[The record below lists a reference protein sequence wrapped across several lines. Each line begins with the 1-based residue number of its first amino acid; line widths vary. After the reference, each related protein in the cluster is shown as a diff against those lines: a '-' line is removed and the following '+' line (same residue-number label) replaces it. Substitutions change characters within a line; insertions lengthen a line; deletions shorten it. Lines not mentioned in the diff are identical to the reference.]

1 MVSPGL
7 TKVAGKAA
15 VLTKRNASNAK
26 KLGTFHLSVE
36 AQISP
41 QEVAPTA
48 DNALAQ
54 TANNALALSDRIP
67 TRRGLT

>member
-1 MVSPGL
+1 
-7 TKVAGKAA
+7 VARKAA
-15 VLTKRNASNAK
+15 VLAKRSASNAK

-54 TANNALALSDRIP
+54 TTVVYARVYYSRVRL
-67 TRRGLT
+67 